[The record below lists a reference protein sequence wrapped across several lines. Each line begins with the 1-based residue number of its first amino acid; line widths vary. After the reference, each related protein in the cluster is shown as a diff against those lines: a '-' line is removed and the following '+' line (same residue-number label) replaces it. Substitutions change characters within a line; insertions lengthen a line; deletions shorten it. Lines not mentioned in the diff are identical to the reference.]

1 MTRGAPCGC
10 RARCVTIA
18 SICTDAF
25 ASLRAA
31 VPEPGP
37 QPSGGVW
44 TRMMV
49 MVTVVVMMVMVV
61 TVMMVTMVMM
71 VTVTL
76 IVTVVVVQSSP
87 RAQSAGRAPE
97 GAAAN
102 SLASPPS
109 FALDCEFGDDV
120 MKASVRRVCPWAHR

>member
-10 RARCVTIA
+10 RARCMTIA
-18 SICTDAF
+18 STGTDAF

-31 VPEPGP
+31 VPELGP
-37 QPSGGVW
+37 QPSGAVW

-49 MVTVVVMMVMVV
+49 TVTVVVMVMEMVV

-87 RAQSAGRAPE
+87 RAGRAPE

-120 MKASVRRVCPWAHR
+120 MKASVRRVCPRAHR

>member
-1 MTRGAPCGC
+1 MTRRAPCGC
-10 RARCVTIA
+10 RARCLTIA
-18 SICTDAF
+18 STGTDAF

-37 QPSGGVW
+37 QPSSTVW

-49 MVTVVVMMVMVV
+49 TVTVVV

-76 IVTVVVVQSSP
+76 IVTVMVVQSSP

-120 MKASVRRVCPWAHR
+120 MKASVRRVCPRAHR